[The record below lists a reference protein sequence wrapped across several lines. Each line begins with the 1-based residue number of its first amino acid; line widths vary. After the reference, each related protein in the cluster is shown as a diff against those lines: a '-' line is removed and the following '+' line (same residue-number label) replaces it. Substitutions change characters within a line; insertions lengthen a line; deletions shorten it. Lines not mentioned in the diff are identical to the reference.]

1 MFAAKKGKEKVEVK
15 VLVTQRVQLYENS
28 WTVGCQAPLST
39 EFSRQESWSGLPF
52 SSPRDLPDPGIEPKS
67 PASPALSGG
76 FFTTEPPGSLFCQ
89 SASLSQTTN
98 EKQIEPF
105 IILRGVAIVEPV
117 D

>member
-1 MFAAKKGKEKVEVK
+1 MK